1 MASYNIKLVDHTG
14 STKQTG
20 PGIQSEIKGFFDR
33 VFAKTSDSVTVAWG
47 TGSSSDDIVL
57 HFVKDVGDSYI
68 RKTIKKNAT
77 ISANAGGHTTLHGH
91 KICSEFY
98 KDVVD
103 AQGKARAMS
112 NRDYAR
118 LAFHES
124 LHNVFPAWTE
134 ADLMGHGGL
143 SDTPVGKDLSQFD
156 IDTMRK
162 GIALKSVATQQL

>member
-1 MASYNIKLVDHTG
+1 MAKYNIKLVDHTG
-14 STKQTG
+14 ATKQIG
-20 PGIQSEIKGFFDR
+20 PGIQSEIQGFFTR
-33 VFAKTSDSVTVAWG
+33 VFANTSDSVSVAWG
-47 TGSSSDDIVL
+47 TGTTSDDIVL
-57 HFVKDVGDSYI
+57 HFVNSVSDSYI

-77 ISANAGGHTTLHGH
+77 ISAIAGGHTTLHGH

-103 AQGKARAMS
+103 SQGKARPMS

-134 ADLMGHGGL
+134 ADLQGHGGL
-143 SDTPVGKDLSQFD
+143 ADTPVGKDLGQFD

-162 GIALKSVATQQL
+162 GIALKSIATQQL